1 MIGAL
6 QENLWLRRVVIGWAL
21 LFTINSLGT
30 CIVAALYN
38 IKWKSLDAQDQFIIC
53 TLIVVNWTGTIM
65 AMVNKSVSKLREG
78 RLPFEE
84 TEALKRNEVASRQ
97 ADT

>member
-1 MIGAL
+1 MASL
-6 QENLWLRRVVIGWAL
+6 QESLWIRRVVLGWAF
-21 LFTINSLGT
+21 LFTVNSLGT

-38 IKWKSLDAQDQFIIC
+38 MKWKSLDGQDRFIIC

-84 TEALKRNEVASRQ
+84 TEVIKRNEVASGK